1 MKKIKISL
9 LLVALVHFLSGQ
21 AQNETIYNY
30 LENTKQ
36 LSVKYIGDNNL
47 SQLSDAIIYH
57 ADLSFDLENSGYG
70 SIINSAWFIKTQTEL
85 KAFSQMEELLE
96 SALFINSLGDFS
108 LQNNEDALLMQ
119 TILLLFDNESFN
131 EGYFQKE
138 NQWFFVR
145 RKFFERAE
153 LIVVATNQSGKITSI
168 EFRHEDN
175 MPAFEGLAAGEKLSS
190 ERIEMGLMKNDSL
203 EMLNHLAAE
212 VDYHFSIKESL
223 YPELKSISAADFYL
237 IELSIS
243 QKQQYESYTST
254 MESILMDYQN
264 QYFTTTSVENLLSSA
279 LFFESIN
286 PDFII
291 TNESDAARFE
301 AILDVLFP
309 VSTDQQS
316 LKSHTKL
323 ADDIWAF
330 TRTESFDQMHGWLVQ
345 LNDKKQIKALTNG
358 EISET
363 AIMRLR
369 MQDPDYKVDY
379 GFKLINPTKTNLNL
393 KEGQGLK
400 IEIEFSEMPV
410 NASGA
415 WIMTRFN
422 GQKAGIMASSQMTSP
437 FYDEVPPEPL
447 SKGKHM
453 LEYLLLMP
461 GEDTDNTLGQIVLT
475 INVKQ

>member
-1 MKKIKISL
+1 MKTIKFCFL
-9 LLVALVHFLSGQ
+9 LAALIHFLSGQ
-21 AQNETIYNY
+21 AQNEAINNY

-47 SQLSDAIIYH
+47 SQLSNATIYQ

-85 KAFSQMEELLE
+85 KSFRQMEELLG
-96 SALFINSLGDFS
+96 STLFINSLGNFS

-145 RKFFERAE
+145 SKFFERAE
-153 LIVVATNQSGKITSI
+153 LIVVTTNESGKITSI

-175 MPAFEGLAAGEKLSS
+175 MPAFEGIAAGEKLPS
-190 ERIEMGLMKNDSL
+190 ERIVMKLQQNDSL

-212 VDYHFSIKESL
+212 VDYHFTIKESL
-223 YPELKSISAADFYL
+223 YTELKAISAADFYL

-243 QKQQYESYTST
+243 QKQQDESYTST

-264 QYFTTTSVENLLSSA
+264 QYFTTSSIENLLSST

-286 PDFII
+286 PDFVLA
-291 TNESDAARFE
+291 NESDAAQFE
-301 AILDVLFP
+301 AILDVLLP
-309 VSTDQQS
+309 LSTDQQN
-316 LKSHTKL
+316 LKSHTKI

-330 TRTESFDQMHGWLVQ
+330 TRTESFDQMHGWMVL
-345 LNDKKQIKALTNG
+345 LNDKKQIKALSNG

-363 AIMRLR
+363 AIMRMR

-379 GFKLINPTKTNLNL
+379 GFKLINPAETNLNL
-393 KEGQGLK
+393 KESQGLN
-400 IEIEFSEMPV
+400 IEIEFSEIPV

-415 WIMTRFN
+415 WIMTRFD
-422 GQKAGIMASSQMTSP
+422 GKKAGIMASSQMTSP
-437 FYDEVPPEPL
+437 FYDEVPPEPFT
-447 SKGKHM
+447 KGKHI

-461 GEDTDNTLGQIVLT
+461 GEDTDNTLGHIVLT
-475 INVKQ
+475 INVK

>member
-1 MKKIKISL
+1 MKTIKFCFL
-9 LLVALVHFLSGQ
+9 LAALIHFLSGQ
-21 AQNETIYNY
+21 AQNEAINNY

-47 SQLSDAIIYH
+47 SQLSSATIYK

-70 SIINSAWFIKTQTEL
+70 SIINSAWFIKNQTEL
-85 KAFSQMEELLE
+85 KSFRQMEELLG
-96 SALFINSLGDFS
+96 STLFINSLGDFS
-108 LQNNEDALLMQ
+108 LQSNEDALLMQ

-145 RKFFERAE
+145 SKFFERAE
-153 LIVVATNQSGKITSI
+153 LIVVTTNESGKITSI

-175 MPAFEGLAAGEKLSS
+175 MPVFEGIAAGEKLSS
-190 ERIEMGLMKNDSL
+190 ERIVMKLQQNDSL
-203 EMLNHLAAE
+203 EILNHLAAE
-212 VDYHFSIKESL
+212 VDYHFTIKESL
-223 YPELKSISAADFYL
+223 YTELKAISAADFYL

-243 QKQQYESYTST
+243 QKQQDESYTST

-264 QYFTTTSVENLLSSA
+264 QYFTTSSIENLLSST

-286 PDFII
+286 PDFVLA
-291 TNESDAARFE
+291 NESDAAQFE
-301 AILDVLFP
+301 AILDVLLP
-309 VSTDQQS
+309 LSTDQQN
-316 LKSHTKL
+316 LKSHTKI

-330 TRTESFDQMHGWLVQ
+330 TRTESFDQMHGWLVL
-345 LNDKKQIKALTNG
+345 LNDKKQIKALSNG

-363 AIMRLR
+363 AIMRMR

-379 GFKLINPTKTNLNL
+379 GFKLINPAETNLNL
-393 KEGQGLK
+393 KESQGLN
-400 IEIEFSEMPV
+400 IEIEFSEIPV
-410 NASGA
+410 NASEA
-415 WIMTRFN
+415 WIMTRFD
-422 GQKAGIMASSQMTSP
+422 GKKAGIMASSQMTSP

-447 SKGKHM
+447 TKGKHI

-461 GEDTDNTLGQIVLT
+461 GEDTDNTLGHIVLT
-475 INVKQ
+475 INVK